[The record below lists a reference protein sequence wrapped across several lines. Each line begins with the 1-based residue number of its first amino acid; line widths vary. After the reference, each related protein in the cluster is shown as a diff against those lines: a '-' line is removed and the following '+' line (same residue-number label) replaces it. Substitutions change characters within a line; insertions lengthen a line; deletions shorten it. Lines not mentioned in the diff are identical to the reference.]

1 MKRLFALRPSPAMVV
16 ACIALFVAL
25 GGVSYGV
32 ATGFIDSREIQD
44 NTIRTRDLRNNDIRG
59 VDIRNSTIRG
69 ADVALNTLGGVD
81 ILERKLGK
89 VPSAATADTATAAGD
104 ASTLGGI
111 GPSGFLRPDGAPFV
125 ALAPAANW
133 GAVPGETPPGYY
145 VDQIGFVHLHGALRR
160 VTGSSRLALVLPEV
174 ARPGAVK
181 RLPVYAE
188 SAPDTPT
195 AAGVRIEPGGGL
207 LVDAPGLTNGDLVS
221 LEGITFRVSD

>member
-69 ADVALNTLGGVD
+69 RDVALNTLGGLD

-111 GPSGFLRPDGAPFV
+111 GPSGFLRPDGSPFV
-125 ALAPAANW
+125 ALSPAPGW
-133 GAVPGETPPGYY
+133 GAVPGGTPPGYY
-145 VDQIGFVHLHGALRR
+145 VDPIGFVHLHGALRR
-160 VTGSSRLALVLPEV
+160 GTGNGNGALALTLP
-174 ARPGAVK
+174 AAQPGAVK
-181 RLPVYAE
+181 RLPAYAE
-188 SAPDTPT
+188 SAFDVVTT
-195 AAGVRIEPGGGL
+195 AGVRIEPSGELFVNGVG
-207 LVDAPGLTNGDLVS
+207 NGDLVS
-221 LEGITFRVSD
+221 LEGITYRAGD